1 MYVSIIVFFVM
12 SYNLNN
18 VMKVWIIYSINEIY
32 GIYFLKCIIK
42 VFFLLLEFLWLK
54 MCWYFVFNVIVDDF
68 IFYLKYEK

>member
-1 MYVSIIVFFVM
+1 MCVSIIVFFVM

-32 GIYFLKCIIK
+32 WIYFLKCIIK
-42 VFFLLLEFLWLK
+42 VFFLLLEFFWLK
-54 MCWYFVFNVIVDDF
+54 MCRYFVFNVIVGDF